1 MRKKL
6 GMMAAV
12 AAMVAG
18 DEDVYDV
25 YNFYGKAP
33 LVQLQGVTIASSPVY
48 FGLYRAGARAHKR
61 YLRKNHLGKFRKRK

>member
-6 GMMAAV
+6 GLMAAL

-18 DEDVYDV
+18 DEVV
-25 YNFYGKAP
+25 YNIYGRTP
-33 LVQLQGVTIASSPVY
+33 LVQMPDVTIQSNPAY
-48 FGLYRAGARAHKR
+48 FGLYRAGARTHKR

>member
-6 GMMAAV
+6 GLMAAL
-12 AAMVAG
+12 AAIVAG
-18 DEDVYDV
+18 DEEVH
-25 YNFYGKAP
+25 NIYGRTP
-33 LVQLQGVTIASSPVY
+33 FVQMPGVTTASNPAY

>member
-6 GMMAAV
+6 GMMAAL
-12 AAMVAG
+12 AAMAAG
-18 DEDVYDV
+18 DEAVF
-25 YNFYGKAP
+25 NIYGRTP
-33 LVQLQGVTIASSPVY
+33 LVQMQGVTTAINPAN

>member
-6 GMMAAV
+6 GIMAAL

-18 DEDVYDV
+18 DEAVHNIYCRT
-25 YNFYGKAP
+25 P
-33 LVQLQGVTIASSPVY
+33 LVSMQGVTVASSPVY

>member
-6 GMMAAV
+6 GLMAAV

-18 DEDVYDV
+18 DEDVY
-25 YNFYGKAP
+25 NFYGKAP
-33 LVQLQGVTIASSPVY
+33 FVQMQGVTIASNPAN

>member
-6 GMMAAV
+6 GMMAAL

-18 DEDVYDV
+18 DEEVF
-25 YNFYGKAP
+25 NLYGRTP
-33 LVQLQGVTIASSPVY
+33 LVQMQGVTTASNPAY

>member
-6 GMMAAV
+6 GIMAAL

-18 DEDVYDV
+18 DEEVH
-25 YNFYGKAP
+25 NIYGKAP
-33 LVQLQGVTIASSPVY
+33 LVSMQGVTVASSPAY

>member
-6 GMMAAV
+6 GLMAAL
-12 AAMVAG
+12 AAMAAG
-18 DEDVYDV
+18 DEEVH
-25 YNFYGKAP
+25 NIYGRTP
-33 LVQLQGVTIASSPVY
+33 LVSMQGVTVASSPVY

>member
-1 MRKKL
+1 
-6 GMMAAV
+6 MMAAL

-18 DEDVYDV
+18 GGGEEVFNLYDRT
-25 YNFYGKAP
+25 P
-33 LVQLQGVTIASSPVY
+33 LVQTQGVTIAINPTN

>member
-6 GMMAAV
+6 GMMAAL

-18 DEDVYDV
+18 DEEV
-25 YNFYGKAP
+25 YNIYGRTP
-33 LVQLQGVTIASSPVY
+33 LVSMQGVTVASSPVY

-61 YLRKNHLGKFRKRK
+61 YLRKNHLGKFRKGK